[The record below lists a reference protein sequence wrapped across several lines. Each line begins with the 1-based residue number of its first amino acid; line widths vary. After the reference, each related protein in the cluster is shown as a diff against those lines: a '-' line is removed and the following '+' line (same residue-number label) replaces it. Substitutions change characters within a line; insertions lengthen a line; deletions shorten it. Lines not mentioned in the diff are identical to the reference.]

1 MQIYCAG
8 AEPREKRIAE
18 LEKENAE
25 LKKLKR
31 ECETSLC
38 RAEYQYNYEQ
48 LTKTKEILKS
58 LYFIIESRID
68 YKNNIGIADEMWRAK
83 QFWKGE

>member
-1 MQIYCAG
+1 MSK
-8 AEPREKRIAE
+8 ESE
-18 LEKENAE
+18 LDNWI
-25 LKKLKR
+25 
-31 ECETSLC
+31 
-38 RAEYQYNYEQ
+38 EQ
-48 LTKTKEILKS
+48 LKNCRLLKESQVKNLCEKAKEILKS